1 MVAER
6 ERQRRPAPL
15 ILGAEV
21 VVTLN
26 GEQSNNFAW
35 ELNRADSTQVPV
47 RKTFIEYGVGCRLLC
62 RQEFAASTAPAKPE
76 GCEPSPFNSSTPA
89 SFWLDVEGPS
99 ISEEDNVSL
108 PALLYQLSPTS
119 AKAAGLLKKGMST
132 CGSGNT
138 SPSREALQQGAAQDE
153 QGSCSRRSPRKS
165 PRTPLLHEAEEAE
178 VASSGTTRDADD
190 SDDEQPGVCPEYSET
205 AKLPSV
211 GSAAHGAGTCKR
223 CCFFPKGRCNNGEA
237 CHFCHFSHE
246 KRRPKNKKKTK
257 KRRKGRRASA
267 ESPVTPGR
275 QDMVPN
281 MVPGTRS
288 PSITSTLS
296 TSTPAPCIIPGM
308 MDEQLFIVH
317 HGLMPPEA
325 FNQQPSQ
332 QAVCGASYI
341 DHQEYPQFH
350 A

>member
-1 MVAER
+1 MVAAR

-21 VVTLN
+21 VVALN
-26 GEQSNNFAW
+26 DEESNSFAW
-35 ELNRADSTQVPV
+35 DLSRADSTQVPV

-62 RQEFAASTAPAKPE
+62 RQEFAASTAPAGSCEPTAFHSSKPE
-76 GCEPSPFNSSTPA
+76 

-99 ISEEDNVSL
+99 ISEEDNVPL

-119 AKAAGLLKKGMST
+119 ARAAGLFQKDGTGT
-132 CGSGNT
+132 CGSGRS
-138 SPSREALQQGAAQDE
+138 SPSRTCPLQQGVAQDE
-153 QGSCSRRSPRKS
+153 QEKRCNRRNPGSPRSP
-165 PRTPLLHEAEEAE
+165 LHEVEEVE
-178 VASSGTTRDADD
+178 IASSGTTRDG
-190 SDDEQPGVCPEYSET
+190 SDDDDTGVCPEYSET

-237 CHFCHFSHE
+237 CHFCHFAHE

-267 ESPVTPGR
+267 ESPVTPGP
-275 QDMVPN
+275 QDMMPD
-281 MVPGTRS
+281 TRS
-288 PSITSTLS
+288 PSRTSTS
-296 TSTPAPCIIPGM
+296 STPAPCIIPGT
-308 MDEQLFIVH
+308 MDEQLFVVH
-317 HGLMPPEA
+317 HGLVPSEA
-325 FNQQPSQ
+325 FNPE
-332 QAVCGASYI
+332 AVCVASCI
-341 DHQEYPQFH
+341 HHHHEYPQFH